1 MSTPSRPFRIALLD
15 ALRQDSFYEFCRG
28 VFEYKAHSPHWQM
41 CGSTTLRAFSE
52 LDAIK
57 PENVDGVI
65 GWFPKPEAARKL
77 ADAGISVVTLSSRMR
92 DPAIPRV
99 CDDTDAIGRIGA
111 QHLLES
117 GFENYGFCTDRI
129 SARLTGLVAA
139 FREVIE
145 HSGRPCPVFTMARNH
160 RPKERADFLRWL
172 EAQPKPIAIMTS
184 ADILAKLVIDY
195 ATELDLS
202 VPGDVAVLGV
212 GNHQWLCT
220 IRDIQISSV
229 VPNHRQ
235 VGYRAAVLLDQ
246 LLKGQPCPPA
256 LRIPPIGVAA
266 RESTDIELTV
276 DPLVTAALTY
286 IRQNIAE
293 PPSVAEIARHV
304 AVSRRTLQMRM
315 QKAVGYSPREAIS
328 NERLR
333 VAKRLLIETGGTVQQ
348 VAFACGFSDQAHFSR
363 FFKSHTTERPGEYR
377 LRGQQ
382 R

>member
-1 MSTPSRPFRIALLD
+1 MATLGRPFRITLLD
-15 ALRQDSFYEFCRG
+15 TLRQNSSYEFCCG

-41 CGSTTLRAFSE
+41 CGTTALRAFSE
-52 LDAIK
+52 FDAIK

-65 GWFPKPEAARKL
+65 GSFPNPEAVRKL
-77 ADAGISVVTLSSRMR
+77 TNAGISVVTISSRMR

-117 GFENYGFCTDRI
+117 GFENYGFCTDRV
-129 SARLTGLVAA
+129 SARVTGLVAA

-145 HSGRPCPVFTMARNH
+145 HSGRPCPVFTMARDH
-160 RPKERADFLRWL
+160 RRKERSDFQRWL

-195 ATELDLS
+195 ATELNLS
-202 VPGDVAVLGV
+202 IPGDVAVLGV

-220 IRDIQISSV
+220 ITDIQISSV

-235 VGYRAAVLLDQ
+235 VGYRAAALLDE
-246 LLKGQPCPPA
+246 LLKGQPCPPTQ
-256 LRIPPIGVAA
+256 LIPPIGVVA
-266 RESTDIELTV
+266 RESTSIELTV

-286 IRQNIAE
+286 IRQNIPE
-293 PPSVAEIARHV
+293 SPSVGEIARHV
-304 AVSRRTLQMRM
+304 GVSRRTLQMRM
-315 QKAVGYSPREAIS
+315 QKTVGYSPREAIS

-333 VAKRLLIETGGTVQQ
+333 LAKRLLTETSGTVQQ

-363 FFKSHTTERPGEYR
+363 FFKSHTTEPPGEYR
-377 LRGQQ
+377 IRGQQ

>member
-1 MSTPSRPFRIALLD
+1 MTR
-15 ALRQDSFYEFCRG
+15 
-28 VFEYKAHSPHWQM
+28 
-41 CGSTTLRAFSE
+41 T
-52 LDAIK
+52 
-57 PENVDGVI
+57 
-65 GWFPKPEAARKL
+65 
-77 ADAGISVVTLSSRMR
+77 
-92 DPAIPRV
+92 
-99 CDDTDAIGRIGA
+99 
-111 QHLLES
+111 
-117 GFENYGFCTDRI
+117 
-129 SARLTGLVAA
+129 
-139 FREVIE
+139 
-145 HSGRPCPVFTMARNH
+145 H

-220 IRDIQISSV
+220 ITDIQISSV

-235 VGYRAAVLLDQ
+235 VGYRAAALLDE
-246 LLKGQPCPPA
+246 LLNGKPCPPT

-266 RESTDIELTV
+266 RQSTDIELTV

-286 IRQNIAE
+286 IRQNISE
-293 PPSVAEIARHV
+293 SPSVAEIARHV

-333 VAKRLLIETGGTVQQ
+333 
-348 VAFACGFSDQAHFSR
+348 
-363 FFKSHTTERPGEYR
+363 
-377 LRGQQ
+377 
-382 R
+382 